1 MTQMGD
7 KANAFALRIAK
18 KAQGRGMPDVCV
30 LQQASEPV
38 IDSLG
43 FGSSSYPDTGT
54 EMSCRMDGR
63 EVTRE
68 FVIEGKV
75 VSLRV
80 YRLVVVAVR
89 PDGSPV
95 ILREK
100 DQLKVL
106 ARGPLADRIVD
117 IQHVGEREGVML
129 EVFGLIVQGS

>member
-30 LQQASEPV
+30 LQQASEPA
-38 IDSLG
+38 IDALG
-43 FGSSSYPDTGT
+43 FGSSTYPDTGAQ
-54 EMSCRMDGR
+54 MPCRIDGR

-89 PDGSPV
+89 PDGSAV
-95 ILREK
+95 TIREK
-100 DQLKVL
+100 DKLRVL
-106 ARGPLADRIVD
+106 ARGPIAERIID

-129 EVFGLIVQGS
+129 EVFGLIVQGG

>member
-7 KANAFALRIAK
+7 KANAFALRVAK

-30 LQQASEPV
+30 LQQAGAPA
-38 IDSLG
+38 IDELG
-43 FGSSSYPDTGT
+43 FGSSAYPDTGAQ
-54 EMSCRMDGR
+54 MPCRIDGR

-89 PDGSPV
+89 PDGSAV
-95 ILREK
+95 TIREK
-100 DQLKVL
+100 DQLKVV
-106 ARGPLADRIVD
+106 ARGPIAERIID